1 MKINKLYFLTVVSFV
16 AVIFFVLPLFV
27 ASATTAPSTQADKDA
42 AIATAKLFV
51 PAAGTNCL
59 MVLTPAVH
67 TATGALYTF
76 TSSCLAPGWVVATT
90 TAPSTQ
96 ADKDAAIAAAK
107 LFVPAAGISCAAVL
121 TPAVHTVTGALYTFP
136 SACLAPGW
144 VVATTVIPVAPSGY
158 VVLKKG
164 DTGIKVK
171 ALQIKLIRVGFSVVT
186 SSSTFDSATET
197 ALKTFQTNN
206 ALESN
211 GTLDWVTN
219 VVLNKAAANSRKIV
233 AKLNDNNDTVKTINA
248 NLKLLSFTPDEG
260 SLFGPNTQKAVMAFQ
275 LKYKIGVTGMMDGRT
290 NRKLISEV
298 KIVTKE
304 AEDVSKGIKADSK
317 KSLILRYQDYLNKLG
332 YTITADGVYGDTT
345 IAAVKD
351 FQGKNK
357 NLISGQTLTVN
368 GIINTETQKV
378 INAQIKELKKQMR
391 ADLAVL
397 REEVNSDEALQK
409 IIIEWE
415 EKNPGYRLAV
425 TPNGD
430 IVVTKD

>member
-1 MKINKLYFLTVVSFV
+1 M
-16 AVIFFVLPLFV
+16 
-27 ASATTAPSTQADKDA
+27 
-42 AIATAKLFV
+42 
-51 PAAGTNCL
+51 
-59 MVLTPAVH
+59 
-67 TATGALYTF
+67 
-76 TSSCLAPGWVVATT
+76 
-90 TAPSTQ
+90 
-96 ADKDAAIAAAK
+96 
-107 LFVPAAGISCAAVL
+107 
-121 TPAVHTVTGALYTFP
+121 
-136 SACLAPGW
+136 APGW